1 MSNSMEAAPER
12 SNAYSIFM
20 LVLTIMSLGIMVLL
34 ILPLDANT
42 IQVLTVYDN
51 VVCVIF
57 LGDFFLNMRRAPS
70 KRYYFV
76 NQRGW
81 LDLIGSIPTF
91 GAFKFTA
98 LLRLARL
105 SRLARIARLL
115 RGENKKRLIAD
126 VLENRG
132 QYAAFITLLAAFMVL
147 VTSSV
152 LVLQFEGRSPDANIT
167 TAAMRCGGRSSR
179 SRPWAMATSFR

>member
-1 MSNSMEAAPER
+1 MQGGSSMTTEATSAPQH

-20 LVLTIMSLGIMVLL
+20 LVLTIMSLVIMVLL
-34 ILPLDANT
+34 LLPLNEAT
-42 IQVLTVYDN
+42 ITVLTFYDN

-57 LGDFFLNMRRAPS
+57 LADFLISLSQAKPRRD
-70 KRYYFV
+70 YFITR
-76 NQRGW
+76 RGW

-115 RGENKKRLIAD
+115 QGENKKRLVED
-126 VLENRG
+126 VLKNRG
-132 QYAAFITLLAAFMVL
+132 Q
-147 VTSSV
+147 
-152 LVLQFEGRSPDANIT
+152 
-167 TAAMRCGGRSSR
+167 
-179 SRPWAMATSFR
+179 